1 MFSFGFQQAY
11 RRGLKPEDHIFFTKV
26 RLVVMVR
33 GASLKFIPVLDGC
46 EVGSHRY
53 DRRPRVERIH
63 ALCA

>member
-26 RLVVMVR
+26 RLTLMVR
-33 GASLKFIPVLDGC
+33 EALLKLISVLDGC
-46 EVGSHRY
+46 EGCGHEY